1 MSFPIDCP
9 TCGRRP
15 STEFRYGGEVPEDWL
30 DVWRRD
36 NPEGPCRERW
46 FHELGCRRWLTLVR
60 DTRDDR
66 IHDVP

>member
-1 MSFPIDCP
+1 MSFRIDCP
-9 TCGRRP
+9 TCGPRS
-15 STEFRYGGEVPEDWL
+15 STEFRYGGEIPVDWL

-46 FHELGCRRWLTLVR
+46 FHEFGCHRWLTLVR

-66 IHDVP
+66 ILDEP